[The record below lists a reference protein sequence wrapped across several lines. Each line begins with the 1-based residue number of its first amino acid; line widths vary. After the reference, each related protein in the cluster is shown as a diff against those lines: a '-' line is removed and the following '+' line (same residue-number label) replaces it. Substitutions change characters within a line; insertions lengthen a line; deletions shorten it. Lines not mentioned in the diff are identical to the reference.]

1 MSGFQPRVGD
11 LLAAG
16 FDPQHSRPMT
26 AAPPPPPPAPRDEDG
41 FSEREFYRRE
51 FRGRTLAITLPRTYE
66 GDAQRLVPVVQE
78 LCDAGAR
85 VVVIAHRAS
94 PAAELLGADAL
105 AESTPRLEAEVW
117 RRLVARGRVVVTLG
131 PFARFPE
138 GCRDVAVRLGV
149 FKLVWLDRAGGFVDS
164 TGARHSFIH
173 LGELS
178 ELLAASPAAADDPRA
193 RFWREVEGTLRA
205 GVPAVNVCSLEALD
219 DELFSYAG
227 SGTLFTAER
236 YVQVRDLGIDDFDA
250 AQDLV
255 RRGAAEGYLAPR
267 SQEDVDEILAGGFG
281 AFVETRHLAGIAALL
296 TSYAEGAAEL
306 ASLYALTRFLGEG
319 VGGHLV
325 AFALERARELGKSYV
340 FACTTQE
347 RVGTFFERN
356 GFSPVEQ
363 GEVPVSKWAG
373 YDDERRA
380 RVRCYRCDLAP
391 R

>member
-1 MSGFQPRVGD
+1 MS
-11 LLAAG
+11 
-16 FDPQHSRPMT
+16 ST
-26 AAPPPPPPAPRDEDG
+26 PPTPPVQREDEG

-51 FRGRTLAITLPRTYE
+51 FRGRTLAVTLPRAYE
-66 GDAQRLVPVVQE
+66 GDAQRLVPVVRE
-78 LCDAGAR
+78 LLGAGAR
-85 VVVIAHRAS
+85 VVVIAHRAA
-94 PAAELLGADAL
+94 PAAELLGAEAV
-105 AESTPRLEAEVW
+105 AEGTPRLEAEVW
-117 RRLVARGRVVVTLG
+117 RRLVATGCVVVTLG

-149 FKLVWLDRAGGFVDS
+149 FKLVWLDRAGGFVDA
-164 TGARHSFIH
+164 TGTRHSFIH

-178 ELLAASPAAADDPRA
+178 ELLAAMAARVDDPRA
-193 RFWREVEGTLRA
+193 RFWREVEGTLSA

-219 DELFSYAG
+219 DELFTYAG
-227 SGTLFTAER
+227 SGTLFTRER

-296 TSYAEGAAEL
+296 TGYADDAAEL

-325 AFALERARELGKSYV
+325 AFALERARELGKRYV
-340 FACTTQE
+340 FACTTSE
-347 RVGTFFERN
+347 RVGSFFARN
-356 GFSPVEQ
+356 GFR
-363 GEVPVSKWAG
+363 EVGHDDLPAAKWAD
-373 YDDERRA
+373 YDAERRA
-380 RVRCYRCDLAP
+380 KVRCYRIDLA
-391 R
+391 

>member
-1 MSGFQPRVGD
+1 MAS
-11 LLAAG
+11 L
-16 FDPQHSRPMT
+16 
-26 AAPPPPPPAPRDEDG
+26 PPAPPAPPAQREDEG

-51 FRGRTLAITLPRTYE
+51 FRGRTLAVTLPRTYE

-78 LCDAGAR
+78 LCGAGAR

-94 PAAELLGADAL
+94 PVAELLGAEAV
-105 AESTPRLEAEVW
+105 AEGTLRLEAEVW
-117 RRLVARGRVVVTLG
+117 RRLVASGRVVVTLG

-149 FKLVWLDRAGGFVDS
+149 FKLVWLDRAGGFVDA
-164 TGARHSFIH
+164 TGTRHSFIH

-178 ELLAASPAAADDPRA
+178 ELLAAMAARADDPRA

-219 DELFSYAG
+219 DELFTYAG
-227 SGTLFTAER
+227 SGTLFTRER
-236 YVQVRDLGIDDFDA
+236 YVEVRDLGIDDFDA

-296 TSYAEGAAEL
+296 TAYGDDAAEL
-306 ASLYALTRFLGEG
+306 ASLYAVTRFLGEG

-325 AFALERARELGKSYV
+325 AFALERARELNRRYV
-340 FACTTQE
+340 FACTTSE
-347 RVGTFFERN
+347 RAATFFARN
-356 GFSPVEQ
+356 GFREVSQE
-363 GEVPVSKWAG
+363 EVPAAKWAG
-373 YDDERRA
+373 YDAERRA
-380 RVRCYRCDLAP
+380 KVRCYRRDVGDGVKP
-391 R
+391 GN

>member
-1 MSGFQPRVGD
+1 MS
-11 LLAAG
+11 
-16 FDPQHSRPMT
+16 
-26 AAPPPPPPAPRDEDG
+26 AAPPTPPPAARDEYG

-51 FRGRTLAITLPRTYE
+51 FRGRTLALTLPRAYE
-66 GDAQRLVPVVQE
+66 GDAARLVPVAQE

-85 VVVIAHRAS
+85 VLVIAHRAS
-94 PAAELLGADAL
+94 PAAELLGAEAL
-105 AESTPRLEAEVW
+105 PEATPRLEAEVW
-117 RRLVARGRVVVTLG
+117 RRLVAQGRVVVTLG

-149 FKLVWLDRAGGFVDS
+149 FKLVWLDRAGGFVDA
-164 TGARHSFIH
+164 TGTRHSFIH

-178 ELLAASPAAADDPRA
+178 ELLAASPASADDPRA

-219 DELFSYAG
+219 DELFTYAG
-227 SGTLFTAER
+227 SGTLFTRER
-236 YVQVRDLGIDDFDA
+236 YVEVRDLGIDDFDA

-296 TSYAEGAAEL
+296 SGYSDGGAEL

-325 AFALERARELGKSYV
+325 GFALERARELGRRYV

-347 RVGTFFERN
+347 RVGSFFVRQ
-356 GFSPVEQ
+356 GFREVDSGSLP
-363 GEVPVSKWAG
+363 GEKWAD
-373 YDDERRA
+373 YDAERRA
-380 RVRCYRCDLAP
+380 RVRCYRIELGA
-391 R
+391 RAAGS